1 MNAEKR
7 EEAMLM
13 NKEASRDGKAS
24 FKLDINNKE
33 YTVRSSYGTLKAGM
47 CCGSG
52 CFGCVYGGIKMSTT
66 PIQNLDW

>member
-7 EEAMLM
+7 EEVMRM